1 MKSLR
6 KILISMTHDA
16 YNSSEKLL
24 NTINILNTINKKKH
38 LVCESFTTE
47 IIDGIP
53 AHVMEMMS
61 QSFEVPILLPCQKNR
76 NTRISISFS
85 WGTILLLQQEAYN

>member
-24 NTINILNTINKKKH
+24 STINILNTINKKKH
-38 LVCESFTTE
+38 LLCGNFTTE

-53 AHVMEMMS
+53 AHVMPMMS
-61 QSFEVPILLPCQKNR
+61 EAFKVPILLPSKKNS

-85 WGTILLLQQEAYN
+85 WGLVLLLQQDANN